1 MVHRSS
7 LLLSIAKSHSG
18 HPQPKLASPD
28 SLAMA
33 TLDLTAIRSPIGDL
47 RTASDGLVALLATCI
62 GVAALTYLIS
72 TIQGAVTVHNKRHGA
87 RPPKLPYATPL
98 LGHLPEFLKD
108 TMKFLA
114 RATYV

>member
-1 MVHRSS
+1 MVHRPS
-7 LLLSIAKSHSG
+7 LLLSIIISHSG
-18 HPQPKLASPD
+18 HSQPKSASPD

-33 TLDLTAIRSPIGDL
+33 TLDLTAIRSRIGDL
-47 RTASDGLVALLATCI
+47 RTTSDGLVALLATCI
-62 GVAALTYLIS
+62 GIVALKYLIS
-72 TIQGAVTVHNKRHGA
+72 TIQGAITVHNKRHGA